1 MSNEEFNQKNDENI
15 NWAQL
20 MCQRA
25 TNPEFWQQAGQ
36 FVNTSY
42 HNMLDPVFRQQML
55 KPIKQSIPATL
66 NAADNYFTQEYG
78 DEYLQLRNMQLREGY
93 PYCTPVNLA
102 SSFYNIK
109 KQNYKRLEVPTTG
122 SSFLDNFVANQM
134 GVVGNAYK
142 LLKKAESYGENATI
156 GALSIYDNC
165 FK

>member
-1 MSNEEFNQKNDENI
+1 MSNDEFNQKNDENI

-102 SSFYNIK
+102 K
-109 KQNYKRLEVPTTG
+109 KFVEYQDLDLGLPQLPSTG
-122 SSFLDNFVANQM
+122 LKLFDNFLLRRAGAIGKLGANYNL
-134 GVVGNAYK
+134 VNT
-142 LLKKAESYGENATI
+142 LLKQAAVGCK
-156 GALSIYDNC
+156 SIDELC
-165 FK
+165 F